1 MLHLEFNSESENEGI
16 ARIVTSAYIMRFDPD
31 MEEMEDVKTAVS
43 EAVTNCIVHAYFNE
57 NGKIEMDISDK
68 EQIVKIEITDHGIG
82 IPDVKKAM
90 EPMYTTKPEEERTG
104 MGFSFMEAFMD
115 EVHVESTP
123 GHGTTVSMRKEI
135 GWNKPLHGANVLT
148 RGTKM
153 QGMYSHSRIWDLS
166 IPSRGV
172 LMAEDVRWK
181 I

>member
-43 EAVTNCIVHAYFNE
+43 EAVTNCIVHAYFDE

-90 EPMYTTKPEEERTG
+90 EPMYTTKPEEGGQEWDFLLWRLLW
-104 MGFSFMEAFMD
+104 M
-115 EVHVESTP
+115 
-123 GHGTTVSMRKEI
+123 KC
-135 GWNKPLHGANVLT
+135 
-148 RGTKM
+148 
-153 QGMYSHSRIWDLS
+153 MYIQKKGKG
-166 IPSRGV
+166 P
-172 LMAEDVRWK
+172 K
-181 I
+181 

>member
-43 EAVTNCIVHAYFNE
+43 EAVTNCIVHAYFDE

-90 EPMYTTKPEEERTG
+90 EPMYNQK
-104 MGFSFMEAFMD
+104 
-115 EVHVESTP
+115 
-123 GHGTTVSMRKEI
+123 K
-135 GWNKPLHGANVLT
+135 
-148 RGTKM
+148 RGQEWDFLLWRLLWMKC
-153 QGMYSHSRIWDLS
+153 MYIQKKGKG
-166 IPSRGV
+166 P
-172 LMAEDVRWK
+172 K
-181 I
+181 

>member
-43 EAVTNCIVHAYFNE
+43 EAVTNCIVHAYFDE

-90 EPMYTTKPEEERTG
+90 EPMYTTNQK
-104 MGFSFMEAFMD
+104 
-115 EVHVESTP
+115 
-123 GHGTTVSMRKEI
+123 K
-135 GWNKPLHGANVLT
+135 
-148 RGTKM
+148 RGQEWDFLLWRLLWMKC
-153 QGMYSHSRIWDLS
+153 MYIQKKGKG
-166 IPSRGV
+166 P
-172 LMAEDVRWK
+172 K
-181 I
+181 

>member
-43 EAVTNCIVHAYFNE
+43 EAVTNCIVHAYFDE

-115 EVHVESTP
+115 EVHVYSKKGE
-123 GHGTTVSMRKEI
+123 
-135 GWNKPLHGANVLT
+135 
-148 RGTKM
+148 GTKVIM
-153 QGMYSHSRIWDLS
+153 TKKMGEKNHLN
-166 IPSRGV
+166 G
-172 LMAEDVRWK
+172 
-181 I
+181 

>member
-43 EAVTNCIVHAYFNE
+43 EAVTNCIVHAYFDE

-104 MGFSFMEAFMD
+104 MGFSFK
-115 EVHVESTP
+115 V
-123 GHGTTVSMRKEI
+123 R
-135 GWNKPLHGANVLT
+135 LT
-148 RGTKM
+148 L
-153 QGMYSHSRIWDLS
+153 I
-166 IPSRGV
+166 IPSSLINLRISPVIIGTAYV
-172 LMAEDVRWK
+172 ENLTS
-181 I
+181 